1 VTTQDEGIVEMLRQH
16 KAETRRQE
24 RLLHERLK
32 SLGGLGLTSAGKDI
46 AVIVAQKKE
55 G

>member
-1 VTTQDEGIVEMLRQH
+1 MEQNVLLMLDSMIVTAKDKEIVEMLRQH

-32 SLGGLGLTSAGKDI
+32 ALGG
-46 AVIVAQKKE
+46 
-55 G
+55 